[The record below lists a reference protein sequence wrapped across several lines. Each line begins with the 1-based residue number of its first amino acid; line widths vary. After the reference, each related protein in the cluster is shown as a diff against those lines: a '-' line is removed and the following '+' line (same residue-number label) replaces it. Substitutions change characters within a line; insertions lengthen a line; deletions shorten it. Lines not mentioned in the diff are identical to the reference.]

1 MCIIL
6 LYIDKNDNNNNA
18 LEKIQKKNMY
28 FNKHHCK
35 TIQNLKVFIPKYNF

>member
-18 LEKIQKKNMY
+18 LGRKISEKKY
-28 FNKHHCK
+28 
-35 TIQNLKVFIPKYNF
+35 VFQ